1 MNSTAR
7 FTVGDLSC
15 NATDACERDGF
26 FEKETVIGDESCSES
41 FTSCSTSSFISCSHA
56 ACYFHQTGS
65 CPVKIIGRTLSWEWD
80 LAISE
85 RVAWVYGEISQVGT
99 LYTIAIFHC
108 KCLCPLNFF
117 PLILVFDGGCN
128 GVNACMTSDTVT
140 VSGEVKLE
148 VGSNSCNAQ
157 FACSNQ
163 QGGDLKIS
171 EDSCNGDHSW

>member
-1 MNSTAR
+1 MQSAR
-7 FTVGDLSC
+7 ELHGSMGKFHRLAHC
-15 NATDACERDGF
+15 IRLRFFIANACAHL
-26 FEKETVIGDESCSES
+26 I
-41 FTSCSTSSFISCSHA
+41 
-56 ACYFHQTGS
+56 
-65 CPVKIIGRTLSWEWD
+65 
-80 LAISE
+80 
-85 RVAWVYGEISQVGT
+85 
-99 LYTIAIFHC
+99 
-108 KCLCPLNFF
+108 FF

-148 VGSNSCNAQ
+148 VGSSSCNAE